1 MDNFVVSARKYRPT
15 TFNEVVGQSAITN
28 TLKNAIK
35 NNHIAQAFLFTG
47 PRGVGKTT
55 CARVFAKTINCQNL
69 TADIE
74 PCNECDSCKSFN
86 TSNSFNVHELDAASN
101 NSVEDIRRLVEQVR
115 IPPQV
120 GQYKIYII
128 DEVHMLSQAA
138 FNAFLKTLEEPPT
151 YAKFILATTEKHK
164 IIPTILSRCQI
175 YDFNRITTSDI
186 VHHLSYV
193 AQKEHISTEEEALHI
208 IAKKADGAL
217 RDALSIFDQ
226 QVSFCGDNITYEA
239 TIENLNVL
247 HTEYY
252 FRLIDHVLTGDVTNT
267 LILYNEVISKGF
279 EGQHFINGVSEHLR
293 NLLVV
298 KDAATIKL
306 IDTAENIKSRYLEQT
321 KFCSLRFLVESL
333 KIMSEVDLNYKS
345 VTDKRIY
352 VELNLLKLCDL
363 SGKLPQESVANL
375 PMPKAA
381 IQPKPEPQKPQEIKV
396 ERAETDRV
404 QPRKSESPA
413 TPSPPTAPTSPQ
425 STKQEPIKSEQ
436 KPQTSAPISFG
447 LSIKSDINT
456 VKSEMNKRKDA
467 EESETDYVTAD
478 VLIPV
483 EDLVDAVLS
492 YGKQIEAEERA
503 FSSALRADRIT
514 IKENNTIHIIFTN
527 KSIDDQDLKTK
538 LLQELRQRFDNNQI
552 KITTEVIEQQVSH
565 RDEPMENYKKMVE
578 KNPVVEQVR
587 SQLGLNF

>member
-1 MDNFVVSARKYRPT
+1 MDNFIVSARKYRPT

-69 TADIE
+69 TPDIE
-74 PCNECDSCKSFN
+74 PCNQCDSCKSFN
-86 TSNSFNVHELDAASN
+86 SSNSFNVHELDAASN

-186 VHHLSYV
+186 VKHLSYV
-193 AQKEHISTEEEALHI
+193 AQKEHIEAEEEALHI

-226 QVSFCGDNITYEA
+226 QVSFCGNNISYEA

-252 FRLIDHVLTGDVTNT
+252 FRLIDHVLTGDVSNT
-267 LILYNEVISKGF
+267 LMLYNEVISKGF

-321 KFCSLRFLVESL
+321 KFCSLRFIIEGL
-333 KIMSEVDLNYKS
+333 KIMSEVDLNYKT
-345 VTDKRIY
+345 VADKRIY

-363 SGKLPQESVANL
+363 SGKLPEETVTEL
-375 PMPKAA
+375 PTPRVTK
-381 IQPKPEPQKPQEIKV
+381 QPQPEPQKQPLPKIEKQQVEVETPKV
-396 ERAETDRV
+396 EVTT
-404 QPRKSESPA
+404 PYPKS
-413 TPSPPTAPTSPQ
+413 TSPQ
-425 STKQEPIKSEQ
+425 PAQDPVKTEST
-436 KPQTSAPISFG
+436 PQSSVPLSFG
-447 LSIKSDINT
+447 ISIKSDINT
-456 VKSEMNKRKDA
+456 VKTEMNKRKDVEEA
-467 EESETDYVTAD
+467 EVEYDTAD

-483 EDLVDAVLS
+483 DELVDAVLDFA
-492 YGKQIEAEERA
+492 KQIEIDERA
-503 FSSALRADRIT
+503 FSSALRADRIK
-514 IKENNTIHIIFTN
+514 IKENNVIHIIFTN
-527 KSIDDQDLKTK
+527 KSIDDQDLKTR
-538 LLQELRQRFDNNQI
+538 LLQYLREKFDNNQI
-552 KITTEVIEQQVSH
+552 KITTEVIELEVTH
-565 RDEPMENYKKMVE
+565 KDEPMENYKKMVE